1 MYSVRAGPGG
11 GRSVFQGGRT
21 PHHPGTHLT
30 PGPSLPAPAEGVPGE
45 APEGP
50 KDQPTQVGWVLPC
63 APTLPASVFPG
74 SREGAGAQKTIR
86 GRLVACG
93 ESSEWGREWEGLEV
107 GMTLRDMWTPSLP
120 GIHKFS
126 FLLRKTGTVTSQER
140 GCAVAHIAVLSRL
153 VCGEPFC
160 PCLLG
165 LAALGKPIPP
175 FVICPVFRECD

>member
-11 GRSVFQGGRT
+11 GQECVSGRAHPSPSWYPPYSRAVAPGASGGSSGRSACGAERSA
-21 PHHPGTHLT
+21 HPGRLGS
-30 PGPSLPAPAEGVPGE
+30 PL
-45 APEGP
+45 
-50 KDQPTQVGWVLPC
+50 C
-63 APTLPASVFPG
+63 PTLPASVFPG

-126 FLLRKTGTVTSQER
+126 FLLRKMGTVTSQER